1 MKRCYING
9 IGNVS
14 AQDSSDNSNF
24 FDGFSELESDV
35 VLVHKPNYKEYIK
48 PALIRRMSTGVRMGV
63 VASSVALKEANIEIP
78 EAIITGTGMGCLID
92 SKNFLKKMID
102 NNEQFLT
109 PTSFIQSTH
118 NTVGGQIALGL
129 ACKSYNVTY
138 SHSATSFESS
148 LIDGLLMLE
157 DNVHNI
163 LTGGV
168 DEISDYTVD
177 LYKLIGH
184 VKIKDT
190 LNNGI
195 LNSNSKGAVFAEGAQ
210 FFVIDSRKTKNTY
223 AELIDV
229 RIYNSLDKKDVT
241 NRLIQFLDYND
252 LEIDDIDV
260 VLLGRNGDVEYD
272 SYYTDLQDSILK
284 NTQQLYYKHLSGE
297 YNTASAFGFWAA
309 CQILKNQRVPEILK
323 LNERENSTIR
333 NILLY
338 NQYRGEYHSFT
349 ILSKC

>member
-14 AQDSSDNSNF
+14 VQNSSDNANF
-24 FDGFSELESDV
+24 FDGFTEEKTNV
-35 VLVHKPNYKEYIK
+35 ILVHKPNYKEYIK
-48 PALIRRMSTGVRMGV
+48 PNLIRRMATGVRMGV
-63 VASSVALKEANIEIP
+63 VASAVALGEAGVENP

-92 SKNFLKKMID
+92 SKNFLKKMVD

-138 SHSATSFESS
+138 VHSATSFESS
-148 LIDGLLMLE
+148 LFDSLMMLE

-163 LTGGV
+163 LVGGV

-177 LYKLIGH
+177 LYKLIAH
-184 VKIKDT
+184 VKNEET
-190 LNNGI
+190 LSEGI
-195 LNSNSKGAVFAEGAQ
+195 LNSKSKGAVFGEGAQ
-210 FFVIDSRKTKNTY
+210 FFVLDSQKSKNTY
-223 AELIDV
+223 AVLKDV
-229 RIYNSLDKKDVT
+229 KTYNRLDKADVT
-241 NRLIQFLDYND
+241 NKLIRFLERND
-252 LEIDDIDV
+252 LKLDDIDV
-260 VLLGRNGDVEYD
+260 VILGINGDVDYD
-272 SYYTDLQDSILK
+272 HYYSNLQDTIFK
-284 NTQQLYYKHLSGE
+284 NTSQLYYKHLSGE
-297 YNTASAFGFWAA
+297 YNTATAFGFWTA
-309 CQILKNQRVPEILK
+309 CQIIKEQKIPEILK
-323 LNERENSTIR
+323 LNDRVNSAIK

-349 ILSKC
+349 LLGQC

>member
-24 FDGFSELESDV
+24 FEGFSELETNV

-63 VASSVALKEANIEIP
+63 VASSVALREAGVEIP

-102 NNEQFLT
+102 NNEEFLT

-129 ACKSYNVTY
+129 TCKSYNVTY

-148 LIDGLLMLE
+148 LIDSLLMLE

-163 LTGGV
+163 LMGGV

-184 VKIKDT
+184 VKKEDT

-195 LNSNSKGAVFAEGAQ
+195 LQFIRKGP
-210 FFVIDSRKTKNTY
+210 N
-223 AELIDV
+223 
-229 RIYNSLDKKDVT
+229 
-241 NRLIQFLDYND
+241 FLY
-252 LEIDDIDV
+252 
-260 VLLGRNGDVEYD
+260 
-272 SYYTDLQDSILK
+272 SILK
-284 NTQQLYYKHLSGE
+284 KTKMLM
-297 YNTASAFGFWAA
+297 
-309 CQILKNQRVPEILK
+309 
-323 LNERENSTIR
+323 R
-333 NILLY
+333 NCWML
-338 NQYRGEYHSFT
+338 
-349 ILSKC
+349 

>member
-14 AQDSSDNSNF
+14 VQNSSDNSNF
-24 FDGFSELESDV
+24 FDGFRELEANV
-35 VLVHKPNYKEYIK
+35 ILAHKPNYKEYIK
-48 PALIRRMSTGVRMGV
+48 PNLIRRMATGVKMGV
-63 VASSVALKEANIEIP
+63 VASSVALKDAGITLP

-102 NNEQFLT
+102 NEEQYLT

-138 SHSATSFESS
+138 VHSATSFESS
-148 LIDGLLMLE
+148 LFDALLMLE
-157 DNVHNI
+157 ENAHNI
-163 LTGGV
+163 LVGGV

-177 LYKLIGH
+177 LYKLITH
-184 VKIKDT
+184 VKNEET
-190 LNNGI
+190 LSEGI
-195 LNSNSKGAVFAEGAQ
+195 LKSNSKGAVFGEGAQ
-210 FFVIDSRKTKNTY
+210 FFVLDSQINENTY
-223 AELIDV
+223 GELIDLKM
-229 RIYNSLDKKDVT
+229 Y
-241 NRLIQFLDYND
+241 NRLDEADITDKLIDFLSQND
-252 LEIDDIDV
+252 LRMEDVDV
-260 VLLGRNGDVEYD
+260 VLLGVNGDVEYD
-272 SYYTDLQDSILK
+272 SYYTNLQDSIFK

-297 YNTASAFGFWAA
+297 YNTASAFGFWTA
-309 CQILKNQRVPEILK
+309 CQILKEQRIPDILK
-323 LNERENSTIR
+323 LNECNNSAIK

-349 ILSKC
+349 LLSKC